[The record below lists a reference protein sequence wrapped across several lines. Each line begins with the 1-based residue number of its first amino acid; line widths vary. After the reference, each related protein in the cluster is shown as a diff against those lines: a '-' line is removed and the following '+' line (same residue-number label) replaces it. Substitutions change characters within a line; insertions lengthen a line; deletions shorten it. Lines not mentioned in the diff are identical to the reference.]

1 MQLAASQREGELVAA
16 MARVDCDHE
25 RNEHTQKQRNEDER
39 HDHCHAVIASGGEVL
54 SHLRLAVGS
63 AKL

>member
-1 MQLAASQREGELVAA
+1 

-54 SHLRLAVGS
+54 SHLRLVGS